1 MELTEEYISSSA
13 QETEKIGFE
22 FAKML
27 SAGDFVAMRGDL
39 GAGKTAFTRGV
50 AANLCPGC
58 RVSSPTYT
66 VVNTYR
72 GRLTLYHFDMYR
84 IDGEESLYSTGFFD
98 YLDAGGVC
106 LAEWSEKIEDFIPDG
121 AYFVEI
127 NKIGEN
133 QRNIKIFKGQ
143 TR

>member
-1 MELTEEYISSSA
+1 MEILEERISSSTE
-13 QETEKIGFE
+13 ETEKIGCE
-22 FAKML
+22 FAKKL

-50 AANLCPGC
+50 ASYICPAC

-66 VVNTYR
+66 VVNTYK
-72 GRLTLYHFDMYR
+72 GALTLYHFDMYR

-98 YLDAGGVC
+98 YLEAGGVC
-106 LAEWSEKIEDFIPDG
+106 LAEWSEKIDEFIPEN

-127 NKIGEN
+127 SKLGDNERRITVF
-133 QRNIKIFKGQ
+133 R
-143 TR
+143 R